1 MNTDGLTS
9 AFQII
14 SSEIDRVA
22 GGIAEQGS
30 KAFQEMRYADAQSLA
45 ESGKGLLE
53 FRGKVD
59 ALLEEWQAGIDVQ
72 VRKKVGIKAIE
83 TGIKS
88 SPKSKKTT
96 LRVTFADGRVIEE
109 YFAADT
115 FTQVIREIGL
125 DQVESFGISV
135 RGVPLVGSQKS
146 SSYQQRRVDGQYII
160 THSSTEEKKETLED
174 LARRAGMRYKV
185 HVVI

>member
-1 MNTDGLTS
+1 MNTDGVTS

-14 SSEIDRVA
+14 SEEIDRVA

-30 KAFQEMRYADAQSLA
+30 KAFQEMRYADAQFLA

-72 VRKKVGIKAIE
+72 VRKKVEIKAIE
-83 TGIKS
+83 PRIKS

-96 LRVTFADGRVIEE
+96 LRVTFADGRIIKE

-125 DQVESFGISV
+125 DLVESFGIMV
-135 RGVPLVGSQKS
+135 RGVPLVGSLRS
-146 SSYQQRRVDGQYII
+146 SSYQQRRIDSRYVI

-174 LARRAGMRYKV
+174 LARRAGIRYKV
-185 HVVI
+185 DIVG